1 MTAAGSESAVAE
13 RVVCISA
20 PQGLHLRVAATLV
33 KTVRGLAARL
43 TVKAPGQEPASAGSV
58 IDLLRLGAVR
68 GTCVTVRAE
77 GPDAEQALRRAEELF
92 SDGSGI

>member
-1 MTAAGSESAVAE
+1 MTEE
-13 RVVCISA
+13 RTLRIST

-33 KTVRGLAARL
+33 RAIRTLRARL
-43 TVKAPGQEPASAGSV
+43 TVQVPGQEPAAGNSI
-58 IDLLRLGAVR
+58 IDLLRLGAVQ